1 MSKLLKK
8 IQLAVELGGNDLK
21 QFAKVAGL
29 SVSDFKK
36 AFEKD
41 AVKALSMFI
50 SGLNNTKRNG
60 KSAIAILQ
68 NMDLTEVRLSNTILS
83 LANASNVMNNAVDL
97 GNKAWEDNTALANE
111 ANKRYGT
118 LKSQITM
125 AINKIKDL
133 AITFGNKL
141 MPTISKVIKSIEK
154 LTEWVSNL
162 SDEEVE
168 FILKTGAV
176 ITVTGP
182 LLTILGKITSTVGGT
197 IKGIGTLTQ
206 AIGVMKGTVTTT
218 STAVN
223 GLANVISPTTMAITA
238 IVAVISGFKIAM
250 NKATEETR
258 KYAEECENSLQKTL
272 EEKEAI
278 EKLNSTIDENTQKR
292 LVEIENAQDL
302 WKELKNITD
311 ENGKIKDG
319 YETRAKVI
327 TERLSKALGIEISTT
342 GNVINKYKELQNEI
356 DNLILKKKGEA
367 ILQGNEEKY
376 NNAIAER
383 TQKTQELIDKQE
395 ELRKAKEK
403 ERELE
408 KKYNQ
413 EDREWQWGWEA
424 QKNYKDLTKQK
435 DAVHALEKEID
446 SLQGTIGQYTENIE
460 DYEYSLELYT
470 EGTRESLNKIINETG
485 KTYQKNGE
493 TLKTTFE
500 QQIKEQQ
507 IYNNNAKKLYNE
519 AEKKHSEAEKK
530 KSNYTINESQRRL
543 NSIVE
548 ELISQTSVIGDNSED
563 IINAWKTLAN
573 DSYSTYYDTIKNMP
587 PELAKKIQQMTGV
600 TAEKTPEIVEET
612 KKMTNGIIEQI
623 EKNSEFKKVAIDN
636 LQSLLNGLQDEQL
649 RELLKEAG
657 IQDIDKVMQG
667 IRQGNLGE
675 EQGKDILSKLY
686 NGLNNKSFQNN
697 IFDTARGIASKLSNL
712 LNVKVTAE
720 GASLAFKA
728 VTGKLPRT

>member
-50 SGLNNTKRNG
+50 GGLNNTKRNG

-68 NMDLTEVRLSNTILS
+68 DMDLTEVRLSNTILS

-206 AIGVMKGTVTTT
+206 AIGVMKRTVTTT